1 MMKIDLILL
10 YFKENFAHEAEYE
23 RGVNVRRAL
32 AFLLLYQFW
41 ATPLTVHNTYTF
53 VLQYSILRYI
63 VTMHY
68 ITLHKYFNLDN
79 DSDCPYIISD

>member
-32 AFLLLYQFW
+32 AFQLFYQFW

-53 VLQYSILRYI
+53 VLQYIILRYI
-63 VTMHY
+63 VTIY
-68 ITLHKYFNLDN
+68 NITLH
-79 DSDCPYIISD
+79 YISTLI